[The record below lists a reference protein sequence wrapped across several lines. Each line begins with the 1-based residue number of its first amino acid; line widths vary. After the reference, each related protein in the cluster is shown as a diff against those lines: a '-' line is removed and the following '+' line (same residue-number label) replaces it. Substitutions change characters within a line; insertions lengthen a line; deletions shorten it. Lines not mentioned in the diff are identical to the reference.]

1 MRAIVILLFLFLA
14 GASNG
19 VMDALQ
25 FHNGCSHFD
34 NNQFWCP
41 NQSWVNKWALD
52 EEGNAIVGEERFF
65 GSSTAFVFLTDG
77 WHLAK
82 FLQLLFIKLAL
93 VVAFF
98 WEPSPMQKS
107 TLWRWLIGFA
117 LVTLAMSIGFYLTY
131 NIFLK

>member
-1 MRAIVILLFLFLA
+1 MKILIILFLLFLA
-14 GASNG
+14 GAFNG

-25 FHNGCSHFD
+25 FHNGCSYFD

-93 VVAFF
+93 VVALF
-98 WEPSPMQKS
+98 WEPSNSKS
-107 TLWRWLIGFA
+107 KLFQWIVVIG
-117 LVTLAMSIGFYLTY
+117 LMTLAMSLGFHTTY
-131 NIFLK
+131 DLIFHN